1 MSDKLV
7 PIIINL
13 SAAKQENINESFLRM
28 FGGAVKWILNGMF
41 GKEAAAI
48 AKAMKAKGALQMQEQ
63 SDEEESVEAPKLLVR
78 GTEEEIDSFV
88 KALSG
93 EKQYI
98 EKYLEY
104 GIADDQTREKKYQL
118 DDAIKNFEQTTG
130 LVWPIK

>member
-1 MSDKLV
+1 
-7 PIIINL
+7 
-13 SAAKQENINESFLRM
+13 
-28 FGGAVKWILNGMF
+28 
-41 GKEAAAI
+41 
-48 AKAMKAKGALQMQEQ
+48 MQEQ

-104 GIADDQTREKKYQL
+104 GIADDQTREKQ
-118 DDAIKNFEQTTG
+118 E
-130 LVWPIK
+130 WSS

>member
-7 PIIINL
+7 PIIIDL
-13 SAAKQENINESFLRM
+13 TTAKKQQINESFLRM
-28 FGGAVKWILNGMF
+28 FGGAIKWILNGMF

-48 AKAMKAKGALQMQEQ
+48 AKAMKTKGTLPFMQEQ
-63 SDEEESVEAPKLLVR
+63 NEEESEAPKLLVR
-78 GTEEEIDSFV
+78 GTPEEIDSFV
-88 KALSG
+88 KALVG

-130 LVWPIK
+130 IIWPVK

>member
-1 MSDKLV
+1 MFDKLV
-7 PIIINL
+7 PIVIDL
-13 SAAKQENINESFLRM
+13 TAAKQQKLNESFLRM
-28 FGGAVKWILNGMF
+28 FGGAIKWILNGMF

-48 AKAMKAKGALQMQEQ
+48 ARTMKTGGTLPMQEQ
-63 SDEEESVEAPKLLVR
+63 DEEEGEQPKLLIR

-88 KALSG
+88 KALAG

-118 DDAIKNFEQTTG
+118 DGAIKNFEQTTG
-130 LVWPIK
+130 IIWPIK